1 MPCNKRRS
9 FQFFSFQNSE
19 LGVESDKLYVTE
31 PIEFGHDVQRMA
43 LSAKRHLLVTSST
56 IAFKLL
62 REVARIAMRSSMS
75 PEDSKIISQSLRVPE
90 RYMSIVRQN
99 FEKGILRCGRRPVV
113 DLKELF
119 SLRPHLQKKQGG
131 NYPHCSP
138 IPAPMTILQTFR
150 LS

>member
-19 LGVESDKLYVTE
+19 LGVESDKLYVTA
-31 PIEFGHDVQRMA
+31 IEFGHDVQRMA

-62 REVARIAMRSSMS
+62 REVARIAMRSLMS
-75 PEDSKIISQSLRVPE
+75 PEDSKIISQSPRVPE

-99 FEKGILRCGRRPVV
+99 FEKSILRCDRRPVV

-119 SLRPHLQKKQGG
+119 FTSSPFEKKQGS
-131 NYPHCSP
+131 NYPHCSS
-138 IPAPMTILQTFR
+138 IPAPMAIFQTFR